1 MAGITIR
8 DIGILFGYE
17 VDKASEDKVENSVK
31 GLKDMASKTLGA
43 IGLTLSIAGISSAI
57 KDCVSLASE
66 VEEMENKFDVV
77 FGNLRD
83 DVDAWCQ
90 DYADAIGRNK
100 NDIKTY
106 LADQQNLLVGFGMT
120 REAGAD
126 LSKQMTTLALDLASF
141 GNIDEGTAV
150 NAMTKAI
157 MGESEAAKTLG
168 AVLNDSTR
176 AQAMQTLG
184 LSGTYEKL
192 DQLTKMQVNYQAIL
206 NQSPDAIG
214 DCERSLGSYESTMRQ
229 FQAKLKEVKQIIGQ
243 FFLPT
248 FQKVLSF
255 GSKGLTLLRD
265 GIQRFSAFAD
275 KVGGAERIL
284 RILGVTAAAVF
295 GIMNFGK
302 IISGLTSVVKLLT
315 SAKASVLVVAAA
327 ALALALIVEDFIAF
341 MQGKNSLIGN
351 ILAKTGVDCDAL
363 RERIRNAWSTIRN
376 VFKTA
381 ASAIKNTVGGLFGAI
396 RQFWEQ
402 NGEAITQGV
411 SSAVTSTVGKLE
423 KFSQWLSENWGTV
436 VKVAGAIAK
445 LAAVFLVTKGVTEKV
460 TGTIKKVTDA
470 VGTAKKF
477 IGPAAEAF
485 KGAGGGLKGL
495 GAAFKSLVSPVGI
508 AVIAIAAVAAVL
520 FDLFNFMNGK
530 DSVFGT
536 VLGKLGVDTEAVRSK
551 MIAAWGQ
558 IKSFLLA
565 VWGVIQSVATSIFG
579 GLKNFWAKHGD
590 QVKTSFVNIWNIIKG
605 VLSAVWNAI
614 KAVATVVF
622 GALSAFWNT
631 WGSTIMAYFSGVW
644 ETIKAVFSTVLDV
657 LVDLFAIFTDLFS
670 GNWSQLWE
678 DVKTLFS
685 DVWNGILTTIGT
697 ILQSIWSVITSVFST
712 IWEGIKT
719 TVTGIKDT
727 IVEGFQSAIDW
738 ITSLPEQA
746 LQWGADIIQG
756 IVDGITGAVGAVGE
770 AVKGVADKI
779 KSFLGFSEPEDGPL
793 SNFHTYMPDMMNL
806 MAQGIQ
812 KGKSVVGNAIKAL
825 TDDMSKD
832 VNDVDLDPDTGD
844 GNPKP
849 KPKPKPT
856 PMGSGG
862 GGILGAIGNG
872 LSVIMGGNTDTQGG
886 GIRSMLDTVVGGM
899 GALAKSARPSV
910 STLNNATNNSSVS
923 KVVNFNSEIN
933 QEFHGD
939 AAAQQNISKAADSAA
954 EDTTG
959 ALARALAYS

>member
-31 GLKDMASKTLGA
+31 DLKNMATKALGA

-66 VEEMENKFDVV
+66 VEEMENKFNVV
-77 FGNLRD
+77 FDNLRD

-120 REAGAD
+120 REAGAE
-126 LSKQMTTLALDLASF
+126 LSKQMTSLALDLASF
-141 GNIDEGTAV
+141 ANMDEDSAV
-150 NAMTKAI
+150 NNMTKAV
-157 MGESEAAKTLG
+157 MGESEAARALG
-168 AVLNDSTR
+168 AVLNDTTR
-176 AQAMQTLG
+176 AQAMMEMG
-184 LSGTYEKL
+184 LSGSYEKL
-192 DQLTKMQVNYQAIL
+192 DQLTKMQVNYNAIL
-206 NQSPDAIG
+206 SQSKDAVG
-214 DCERSLGSYESTMRQ
+214 DCERSLGSYESTSRQ
-229 FQAKLKEVKQIIGQ
+229 FNAMLKEVNTIVGQ

-255 GSKGLTLLRD
+255 GTKGLMLLRD
-265 GIQRFSAFAD
+265 GIQRFSAFAE
-275 KVGGAERIL
+275 KIGGAERIL
-284 RILGVTAAAVF
+284 RILGITAAALF
-295 GIMNFGK
+295 GVMNFGK
-302 IISGLTSVVKLLT
+302 IISGLTAVVKLLT
-315 SAKASVLVVAAA
+315 SAKAAMLVAAA
-327 ALALALIVEDFIAF
+327 AALVLALIVEDFIAF
-341 MQGKNSLIGN
+341 MQGKDSLIGN

-363 RERIRNAWSTIRN
+363 RERIRNAWGAIRK
-376 VFKTA
+376 VFDTA
-381 ASAIKNTVGGLFGAI
+381 ASAIRNTVGGLFSAI

-402 NGEAITQGV
+402 NVESITQGV

-423 KFSQWLSENWGTV
+423 QFSKWLSENWGMV

-445 LAAVFLVTKGVTEKV
+445 LVGVFLVTKGATEKV
-460 TGTIKKVTDA
+460 VGTIKKVNDA
-470 VGTAKKF
+470 VGAAKKF
-477 IGPAAEAF
+477 LGPATEAF
-485 KGAGGGLKGL
+485 KGAGGGIKGL
-495 GAAFKSLVSPVGI
+495 GAAFNALVSPVGI
-508 AVIAIAAVAAVL
+508 AVVAIAAIAAVL

-530 DSVFGT
+530 DSVIGT
-536 VLGKLGVDTEAVRSK
+536 VLEKLGVDTEAVREK
-551 MIAAWGQ
+551 MTAAWES
-558 IKSFLLA
+558 IKGFLLA
-565 VWGVIQSVATSIFG
+565 AWNVIQSVATSIFG
-579 GLKNFWAKHGD
+579 ALQSFWAKHGD
-590 QVKTSFVNIWNIIKG
+590 QVMTSLVNIWNIIKG

-614 KAVATVVF
+614 KGIATVVF
-622 GALSAFWNT
+622 GALAAFWNT
-631 WGSTIMAYFSGVW
+631 WGGTIMAYFEGVW
-644 ETIKAVFSTVLDV
+644 NTIKAIFGTILDV

-678 DVKTLFS
+678 DVKALFS
-685 DVWNGILTTIGT
+685 DVWNGILNIIGT
-697 ILQSIWSVITSVFST
+697 ILQSIWSVISSVFST

-727 IVEGFQSAIDW
+727 IVEGFQAAIDW

-756 IVDGITGAVGAVGE
+756 IVDGITGAVSAVGD

-806 MAQGIQ
+806 MAQGIR

-825 TDDMSKD
+825 TGDMSD
-832 VNDVDLDPDTGD
+832 EVNDIDLDPDPDPNG

-849 KPKPKPT
+849 R
-856 PMGSGG
+856 
-862 GGILGAIGNG
+862 GGI
-872 LSVIMGGNTDTQGG
+872 GGFRDV
-886 GIRSMLDTVVGGM
+886 LDTVVGGM
-899 GALAKSARPSV
+899 GALSKAAKPSV

-939 AAAQQNISKAADSAA
+939 AAAQQNIAKAADSAA
-954 EDTTG
+954 DDTTG

>member
-8 DIGILFGYE
+8 DICILFGYE

-31 GLKDMASKTLGA
+31 DLKNMATKALGA

-66 VEEMENKFDVV
+66 VEEMENKFNVV
-77 FGNLRD
+77 FDNLRD

-120 REAGAD
+120 REAGAE
-126 LSKQMTTLALDLASF
+126 LSKQMTSLALDLASF
-141 GNIDEGTAV
+141 ANMDEDSAV
-150 NAMTKAI
+150 NNMTKAV
-157 MGESEAAKTLG
+157 MGESEAARALG
-168 AVLNDSTR
+168 AVLNDTTR
-176 AQAMQTLG
+176 AQAMMEMG
-184 LSGTYEKL
+184 LSGSYEKL
-192 DQLTKMQVNYQAIL
+192 DQLTKMQVNYNAIL
-206 NQSPDAIG
+206 SQSKDAVG
-214 DCERSLGSYESTMRQ
+214 DCERSLGSYESTSRQ
-229 FQAKLKEVKQIIGQ
+229 FNAMLKEVKTIVGQ

-255 GSKGLTLLRD
+255 GTKGLMLLRD
-265 GIQRFSAFAD
+265 GIQRFSAFAE
-275 KVGGAERIL
+275 KIGGAERIL
-284 RILGVTAAAVF
+284 RILGITAAALF
-295 GIMNFGK
+295 GVMNFGK
-302 IISGLTSVVKLLT
+302 IISGLTAVVKLLT
-315 SAKASVLVVAAA
+315 SAKAAMLVAAA
-327 ALALALIVEDFIAF
+327 AALVLALIVEDFIAF
-341 MQGKNSLIGN
+341 MQGKDSLIGN

-363 RERIRNAWSTIRN
+363 RERIRNAWGAIRK
-376 VFKTA
+376 VFDTA
-381 ASAIKNTVGGLFGAI
+381 ASAIRNTVGGLFSAI

-402 NGEAITQGV
+402 NGESITQGV

-423 KFSQWLSENWGTV
+423 QFSKWLSENWGMV

-445 LAAVFLVTKGVTEKV
+445 LVGVFLVTKGATEKV
-460 TGTIKKVTDA
+460 VGTIKKVNDA
-470 VGTAKKF
+470 VGAAKKF
-477 IGPAAEAF
+477 LGPATEAF
-485 KGAGGGLKGL
+485 KGAGGGIKGL
-495 GAAFKSLVSPVGI
+495 GAAFKALVSPVGI
-508 AVIAIAAVAAVL
+508 AVVAIAAIAAVL

-530 DSVFGT
+530 DSVIGT
-536 VLGKLGVDTEAVRSK
+536 VLEKLGVDTEAVREK
-551 MIAAWGQ
+551 MTAAWES
-558 IKSFLLA
+558 IKGFLLA
-565 VWGVIQSVATSIFG
+565 AWNVIQSVATSIFG
-579 GLKNFWAKHGD
+579 ALQSFWAKHGD
-590 QVKTSFVNIWNIIKG
+590 QVMTSLVNIWNIIKG

-614 KAVATVVF
+614 KGIATVVF
-622 GALSAFWNT
+622 GALAAFWNT
-631 WGSTIMAYFSGVW
+631 WGGTIMAYFEGVW
-644 ETIKAVFSTVLDV
+644 NTIKAIFGTILDV

-678 DVKTLFS
+678 DVKALFS
-685 DVWNGILTTIGT
+685 DVWNGILNIIGT

-719 TVTGIKDT
+719 TVTGINDT
-727 IVEGFQSAIDW
+727 IVEGFQAAIDW

-756 IVDGITGAVGAVGE
+756 IVDGITGAVSAVGD

-806 MAQGIQ
+806 MAQGIR

-825 TDDMSKD
+825 TGDMSD
-832 VNDVDLDPDTGD
+832 EVNDIDLDPDPDPNG
-844 GNPKP
+844 GKP
-849 KPKPKPT
+849 KPR
-856 PMGSGG
+856 
-862 GGILGAIGNG
+862 GGI
-872 LSVIMGGNTDTQGG
+872 GGFRDV
-886 GIRSMLDTVVGGM
+886 LDTVVGGM
-899 GALAKSARPSV
+899 GALSKAAKPSV

-939 AAAQQNISKAADSAA
+939 AAAQQNIAKAADSAA
-954 EDTTG
+954 DDTTG

>member
-31 GLKDMASKTLGA
+31 ELKNMASKALGA

-77 FGNLRD
+77 FDNLRD

-120 REAGAD
+120 REAGAE

-141 GNIDEGTAV
+141 GNLDETSAV
-150 NAMTKAI
+150 NNMTKAV
-157 MGESEAAKTLG
+157 MGQSEAAQALG
-168 AVLNDSTR
+168 AVLNESTR

-206 NQSPDAIG
+206 SQSPDAIG

-229 FQAKLKEVKQIIGQ
+229 FHAILKEVKQIIGQ

-265 GIQRFSAFAD
+265 GIQRFSAFAE
-275 KVGGAERIL
+275 KIGGAERIL
-284 RILGVTAAAVF
+284 RILGVTAAALF

-302 IISGLTSVVKLLT
+302 IISGLTAVVKLLT
-315 SAKASVLVVAAA
+315 SAKAAMLVAAA
-327 ALALALIVEDFIAF
+327 AALVLALIVEDFIAF
-341 MQGKNSLIGN
+341 MQGKDSLIGN

-376 VFKTA
+376 VFETA
-381 ASAIKNTVGGLFGAI
+381 ASAIRNTVGGLFGAI

-402 NGEAITQGV
+402 NGDAITQGV

-423 KFSQWLSENWGTV
+423 QFSKWLSENWGLV
-436 VKVAGAIAK
+436 VKVAGAVAK
-445 LAAVFLVTKGVTEKV
+445 LVGVFLVTKGATEKIV
-460 TGTIKKVTDA
+460 GTVKKVNDV
-470 VGTAKKF
+470 VGKAKTVL
-477 IGPAAEAF
+477 GPATEAF

-495 GAAFKSLVSPVGI
+495 GAAFKALVSPVGV
-508 AVIAIAAVAAVL
+508 AVIAIAAIAAVL
-520 FDLFNFMNGK
+520 YDLFNFMSGK

-536 VLGKLGVDTEAVRSK
+536 VLGKLGVDTEAVRAK
-551 MIAAWGQ
+551 MVAVWGQ
-558 IKSFLLA
+558 IKTFLLA
-565 VWGVIQSVATSIFG
+565 AWNVIKSVATDIFG
-579 GLKNFWAKHGD
+579 GLQSFWAKHGE
-590 QVKTSFVNIWNIIKG
+590 QVMTSLVNIWNIIKG

-622 GALSAFWNT
+622 GALAAFWNT
-631 WGSTIMAYFSGVW
+631 WGGTIMAYFSGVW

-657 LVDLFAIFTDLFS
+657 LTDLFAIFTDLFS

-678 DVKTLFS
+678 DVKALFS
-685 DVWNGILTTIGT
+685 DVWNGILNIIGT

-727 IVEGFQSAIDW
+727 IVEGFQAAIDW

-806 MAQGIQ
+806 MAQGIR

-825 TDDMSKD
+825 TGDMSDD
-832 VNDVDLDPDTGD
+832 VNDVDLDPDPDPNG
-844 GNPKP
+844 GKP
-849 KPKPKPT
+849 KPR
-856 PMGSGG
+856 
-862 GGILGAIGNG
+862 GGIGGFRDVLG
-872 LSVIMGGNTDTQGG
+872 
-886 GIRSMLDTVVGGM
+886 TVVGGM
-899 GALAKSARPSV
+899 DALAKSARPSV
-910 STLNNATNNSSVS
+910 STVNGATNNSSVS
-923 KVVNFNSEIN
+923 KNVTQNVEIN

-939 AAAQQNISKAADSAA
+939 AAAQKNISKAADSAA

-959 ALARALAYS
+959 ALARALAYAG

>member
-31 GLKDMASKTLGA
+31 DLKNMATKALGA

-66 VEEMENKFDVV
+66 VEEMENKFNVV
-77 FGNLRD
+77 FDNLRD

-120 REAGAD
+120 REAGAE
-126 LSKQMTTLALDLASF
+126 LSKQMTSLALDLASF
-141 GNIDEGTAV
+141 ANRDEDSAV
-150 NAMTKAI
+150 NNMTKAV
-157 MGESEAAKTLG
+157 MGESEAARALG
-168 AVLNDSTR
+168 AVLNDTTR
-176 AQAMQTLG
+176 AQAMMEMG
-184 LSGTYEKL
+184 LSGSYEKL
-192 DQLTKMQVNYQAIL
+192 DQLTKMQVNYNAIL
-206 NQSPDAIG
+206 SQSKDAVG
-214 DCERSLGSYESTMRQ
+214 DCERSLGSYESTSRQ
-229 FQAKLKEVKQIIGQ
+229 FNAMLKEVNTIVGQ

-255 GSKGLTLLRD
+255 GTKGLMLLRD
-265 GIQRFSAFAD
+265 GIQRFSAFAE
-275 KVGGAERIL
+275 KIGGAERIL
-284 RILGVTAAAVF
+284 RILGITAAALF
-295 GIMNFGK
+295 GVMNFGK
-302 IISGLTSVVKLLT
+302 IISGLTAVVKLLT
-315 SAKASVLVVAAA
+315 SAKAAMLVAAA
-327 ALALALIVEDFIAF
+327 AALVLALIVEDFIAF
-341 MQGKNSLIGN
+341 MQGKDSLIGN

-363 RERIRNAWSTIRN
+363 RERIRNAWGAIRK
-376 VFKTA
+376 VFDTA
-381 ASAIKNTVGGLFGAI
+381 ASAIRNTVGGLFSAI

-402 NGEAITQGV
+402 NGESITQGV

-423 KFSQWLSENWGTV
+423 QFSKWLSENWGMV

-445 LAAVFLVTKGVTEKV
+445 LVGVFLVTKGATEKV
-460 TGTIKKVTDA
+460 VGTIKKVNDA
-470 VGTAKKF
+470 VGAAKKF
-477 IGPAAEAF
+477 LGPATEAF
-485 KGAGGGLKGL
+485 KGAGGGIKGL
-495 GAAFKSLVSPVGI
+495 GAAFNALVSPVGI
-508 AVIAIAAVAAVL
+508 AVVAIAAIAAVL

-530 DSVFGT
+530 DSVIGT
-536 VLGKLGVDTEAVRSK
+536 VLEKLGVDTEAVREK
-551 MIAAWGQ
+551 MTAAWES
-558 IKSFLLA
+558 IKGFLLA
-565 VWGVIQSVATSIFG
+565 AWNVIQSVATSIFG
-579 GLKNFWAKHGD
+579 ALQSFWAKHGD
-590 QVKTSFVNIWNIIKG
+590 QVMTSLVNIWNIIKG

-614 KAVATVVF
+614 KGIATVVF
-622 GALSAFWNT
+622 GALAAFWNT
-631 WGSTIMAYFSGVW
+631 WGGTIMAYFEGVW
-644 ETIKAVFSTVLDV
+644 NTIKAIFGTILDV

-678 DVKTLFS
+678 DVKALFS
-685 DVWNGILTTIGT
+685 DVWNGILNIIGT
-697 ILQSIWSVITSVFST
+697 ILQSIWSVISSVFST

-727 IVEGFQSAIDW
+727 IVEGFQAAIDW

-756 IVDGITGAVGAVGE
+756 IVDGITGAVSAVGD

-806 MAQGIQ
+806 MAQGIR

-825 TDDMSKD
+825 TGDMSD
-832 VNDVDLDPDTGD
+832 EVNDIDLDPDPDPNG

-849 KPKPKPT
+849 R
-856 PMGSGG
+856 
-862 GGILGAIGNG
+862 GGI
-872 LSVIMGGNTDTQGG
+872 GGFRDV
-886 GIRSMLDTVVGGM
+886 LDTVVGGM
-899 GALAKSARPSV
+899 GALSKAAKPSV

-939 AAAQQNISKAADSAA
+939 AAAQQNIAKAADSAA
-954 EDTTG
+954 DDTTG

>member
-31 GLKDMASKTLGA
+31 ELKNMASKALGA

-77 FGNLRD
+77 FDNLRD

-120 REAGAD
+120 REAGAE

-141 GNIDEGTAV
+141 ANLDETSAV
-150 NAMTKAI
+150 NNMTKAV
-157 MGESEAAKTLG
+157 MGQSEAAQALG
-168 AVLNDSTR
+168 AVLNESTR

-206 NQSPDAIG
+206 SQSPDAIG

-229 FQAKLKEVKQIIGQ
+229 FQARLKEVKQIIGQ
-243 FFLPT
+243 FFMPT
-248 FQKVLSF
+248 FQKALSF
-255 GSKGLTLLRD
+255 GSKGLTMLRD

-275 KVGGAERIL
+275 KIGGAERIL
-284 RILGVTAAAVF
+284 RILGITAAALF
-295 GIMNFGK
+295 GVMNFGK
-302 IISGLTSVVKLLT
+302 IISGLTAVVKLLT
-315 SAKASVLVVAAA
+315 SAKAAMLVAAA
-327 ALALALIVEDFIAF
+327 AALVLALIVEDFIAF
-341 MQGKNSLIGN
+341 MQGKDSLIGN

-363 RERIRNAWSTIRN
+363 RERIRNAWGTIRK
-376 VFKTA
+376 VFDTA
-381 ASAIKNTVGGLFGAI
+381 ASAIRNTVGGLFSAI

-402 NGEAITQGV
+402 NGESITQGV

-423 KFSQWLSENWGTV
+423 QFSKWLSENWGMV

-445 LAAVFLVTKGVTEKV
+445 LVGVFLVTKGATEKV
-460 TGTIKKVTDA
+460 VGTIKKVNDA

-477 IGPAAEAF
+477 LGPATEAF
-485 KGAGGGLKGL
+485 RDAGGGIKGL
-495 GAAFKSLVSPVGI
+495 GAAFKALVSPVGI
-508 AVIAIAAVAAVL
+508 AVIAIAAIAAVL
-520 FDLFNFMNGK
+520 YDLFNFMNGK

-536 VLGKLGVDTEAVRSK
+536 VLGKLGVDTEAVRDK
-551 MIAAWGQ
+551 MIAAWES
-558 IKSFLLA
+558 IKGFLLA
-565 VWGVIQSVATSIFG
+565 AWNVIQSVATSIFG
-579 GLKNFWAKHGD
+579 ALQSFWAKHGD
-590 QVKTSFVNIWNIIKG
+590 QVMTSLVNIWNIIKG

-614 KAVATVVF
+614 KGIATVVF
-622 GALSAFWNT
+622 GALAAFWNT
-631 WGSTIMAYFSGVW
+631 WGGTIMAYFEGVW
-644 ETIKAVFSTVLDV
+644 NTIKAIFGTILDV

-678 DVKTLFS
+678 DVKALFS
-685 DVWNGILTTIGT
+685 DVWNGILNIIGT

-727 IVEGFQSAIDW
+727 IVEGFQAAIDW

-756 IVDGITGAVGAVGE
+756 IVDGITGAVSAVGD

-806 MAQGIQ
+806 MAQGIR

-825 TDDMSKD
+825 TGDMSD
-832 VNDVDLDPDTGD
+832 EVNDIDLDPDPDPNG
-844 GNPKP
+844 GKP
-849 KPKPKPT
+849 KPR
-856 PMGSGG
+856 
-862 GGILGAIGNG
+862 GGI
-872 LSVIMGGNTDTQGG
+872 GGFRDV
-886 GIRSMLDTVVGGM
+886 LDTVVGGM
-899 GALAKSARPSV
+899 GALSKAAKPSV

-939 AAAQQNISKAADSAA
+939 AAAQQNIAKAADSAA
-954 EDTTG
+954 DDTTG

>member
-31 GLKDMASKTLGA
+31 ELKNMASKALGA

-77 FGNLRD
+77 FDNLRD

-120 REAGAD
+120 REAGAE

-141 GNIDEGTAV
+141 ANMDEDSAV
-150 NAMTKAI
+150 NNMTKAV
-157 MGESEAAKTLG
+157 MGESEAARALG
-168 AVLNDSTR
+168 AVLNDDTR
-176 AQAMQTLG
+176 ARAMETLG
-184 LSGTYEKL
+184 IKGNYNSL
-192 DQLTKMQVNYQAIL
+192 DQLTRMQVNYQAIL
-206 NQSPDAIG
+206 SQSPDAIG
-214 DCERSLGSYESTMRQ
+214 DCVRSMGSYESTLRQ
-229 FQAKLKEVKQIIGQ
+229 FNARLKEVKQIIGQ

-255 GSKGLTLLRD
+255 GGKGLTMLRD

-275 KVGGAERIL
+275 KIGGAERIL
-284 RILGVTAAAVF
+284 RVLAITVAALMGV
-295 GIMNFGK
+295 MNFGK
-302 IISGLTSVVKLLT
+302 IISGLTAIVKLLT
-315 SAKASVLVVAAA
+315 SAKMAMLVAAA
-327 ALALALIVEDFIAF
+327 AALVLALIVEDFIAF
-341 MQGKNSLIGN
+341 MQGKDSLIGN

-363 RERIRNAWSTIRN
+363 RERIRNAWGAIRK
-376 VFKTA
+376 VFDTA
-381 ASAIKNTVGGLFGAI
+381 ASAIRNTVGGLFGAI

-402 NGEAITQGV
+402 NGESITQSV
-411 SSAVTSTVGKLE
+411 SRAVTGTVGKLE
-423 KFSQWLSENWGTV
+423 QFSKWLSENWGMV
-436 VKVAGAIAK
+436 VKVAGAVAK
-445 LAAVFLVTKGVTEKV
+445 LVGVFLVTKGVTEKIV
-460 TGTIKKVTDA
+460 GTVKKVNDV
-470 VGTAKKF
+470 VGKAKTVL
-477 IGPAAEAF
+477 GPAAEAF
-485 KGAGGGLKGL
+485 RNAGGGIKGL
-495 GAAFKSLVSPVGI
+495 GAGFNALVSPVGI
-508 AVIAIAAVAAVL
+508 AVIAIAAIAAVL

-536 VLGKLGVDTEAVRSK
+536 VLGKLGVDTEAVRDK
-551 MIAAWGQ
+551 MIAAWEA
-558 IKSFLLA
+558 IKGFLLA
-565 VWGVIQSVATSIFG
+565 AWGVIQSVATSIFG
-579 GLKNFWAKHGD
+579 ALQSFWAKHGD
-590 QVKTSFVNIWNIIKG
+590 QVMTSLVNIWNIIKG

-614 KAVATVVF
+614 KGIATVVF
-622 GALSAFWNT
+622 GALAAFWNT
-631 WGSTIMAYFSGVW
+631 WGGTIMAYFSGVW
-644 ETIKAVFSTVLDV
+644 ETIKAIFSTAVDV
-657 LVDLFAIFTDLFS
+657 LTDIFAIFTDLFS

-678 DVKTLFS
+678 DVKALFS
-685 DVWNGILTTIGT
+685 DVWNGILNIIGT
-697 ILQSIWSVITSVFST
+697 ILQSIWSVISSVFAT

-727 IVEGFQSAIDW
+727 IVEGFQAAIDW

-756 IVDGITGAVGAVGE
+756 IVDGITGAVSAVGD

-806 MAQGIQ
+806 MAQGIR

-825 TDDMSKD
+825 TGDMSD
-832 VNDVDLDPDTGD
+832 EVNDVDLDPDPDPNG
-844 GNPKP
+844 GKP
-849 KPKPKPT
+849 KPR
-856 PMGSGG
+856 
-862 GGILGAIGNG
+862 GGIGGFRDVLG
-872 LSVIMGGNTDTQGG
+872 
-886 GIRSMLDTVVGGM
+886 TVVGGM
-899 GALAKSARPSV
+899 DALAKSAKPSV
-910 STLNNATNNSSVS
+910 STLSNATNNSSVS

-939 AAAQQNISKAADSAA
+939 AAAQQNIAKAADSAA
-954 EDTTG
+954 DDTTG